1 MKHNLLAVLI
11 AVLLLTGCSSK
22 NDFAEGKAQLES
34 MGYTD
39 VKDTGYRMF
48 CCDQNDS
55 YSTGFTAKARTGKIV
70 SGCMCSTLTKGVTIR
85 FK

>member
-1 MKHNLLAVLI
+1 MKHFFTLLLVLAVL
-11 AVLLLTGCSSK
+11 AGCSSK
-22 NDFAEGKAQLES
+22 NDFNEGKAQLEA

-39 VKDTGYRMF
+39 VKDTGYRMW
-48 CCDQNDS
+48 CCDREDS
-55 YSTGFTAKARTGKIV
+55 YSTGFTAKTKTGKLV